1 MRINRF
7 FLLAGFLAFLFSACG
22 EENPAVFPID
32 SIASEATSS
41 SIQNAGISSSS
52 LATSTLSSSEQTES
66 SSQTTLS
73 SSLTVALSSSSVD
86 ATSSSSNLSS
96 SGFGP
101 VSFGEITDERDGHVY
116 KTVKIG
122 NQWWM
127 AENLN
132 YAYTKP
138 IKNELVDM
146 DSSSICYNNEPDS
159 CAKSGRLYMW
169 EAAMDYSNDES
180 CSDYDELLTTRGV
193 CPEKWHIPSIEEWFT
208 LLNIVN
214 DLAAILKS
222 TSGWPE
228 GKNGT
233 DEFGF
238 AALPTGYRSG
248 TMGTDREKAIYKYIG
263 EGTTFWSASAGKSYG
278 RVYMSF
284 IEGYRLLTQAN
295 GDDGNCARCVKD

>member
-1 MRINRF
+1 MKRISLLGGLLSF
-7 FLLAGFLAFLFSACG
+7 AMLLAACG
-22 EENPAVFPID
+22 DDDNSFKAKDDRPT
-32 SIASEATSS
+32 SSSSTATSS
-41 SIQNAGISSSS
+41 SAEKESEYDE
-52 LATSTLSSSEQTES
+52 ATHTL
-66 SSQTTLS
+66 
-73 SSLTVALSSSSVD
+73 
-86 ATSSSSNLSS
+86 
-96 SGFGP
+96 
-101 VSFGEITDERDGHVY
+101 TDLRDGQTY
-116 KTVKIG
+116 RTVTIG
-122 NQWWM
+122 EQVWM

-132 YAYTKP
+132 FNYDGMFDHSY
-138 IKNELVDM
+138 
-146 DSSSICYNNEPDS
+146 CYNDIEENCD
-159 CAKSGRLYMW
+159 KYGRLYQ
-169 EAAMDYSNDES
+169 A
-180 CSDYDELLTTRGV
+180 
-193 CPEKWHIPSIEEWFT
+193 K
-208 LLNIVN
+208 
-214 DLAAILKS
+214 AAIAACPNGWHLPDSLEFVALIEAVGGEDVAREKLKS